1 MRDLAV
7 RQELSDVE
15 LSNDYIID
23 PARRNKYL
31 RDEIYCMLIKQ
42 LTNNPDKASEERGW
56 VLMSLLCAT
65 ATPHGELFDHCVGF
79 LRGTKNRQARACAEF
94 LTAQKSSGSRL
105 FPPHVLEHEMLT
117 KGQPNVRV
125 QVMLPSG
132 TPLTMEVGSRTRV
145 SEIKREVKQRLHLQT
160 AAEYSLFL
168 SGRESMHS
176 LPDRGFYF
184 DCLTQAENYWL
195 RLKQRRN
202 STGGPPPPPPNLVML
217 KKIWVNVTPGGDPE
231 ADRCFHFPQEVPN
244 FVRGYHKCSKEQ
256 VIQLA
261 ALLYRARFGNDNKQF
276 AKFSEIAPTL
286 LPRGFP
292 PNGKL
297 DDVKKEV
304 ETEYE
309 KTNGITQDEA
319 RLRFLRVAVTWPTY
333 GSVFFE
339 VKQRV
344 SKSLP
349 KYCLLGINTSGVH
362 ISDLQSKE
370 IIQTHEFTK
379 IPNWAFDENSFTL
392 IIMGNN
398 GTTKLLLETN
408 VGHNMD
414 DVLMSH
420 ISWVMNNQMKRKHG
434 FYNNVGESFC

>member
-1 MRDLAV
+1 
-7 RQELSDVE
+7 
-15 LSNDYIID
+15 
-23 PARRNKYL
+23 
-31 RDEIYCMLIKQ
+31 
-42 LTNNPDKASEERGW
+42 
-56 VLMSLLCAT
+56 
-65 ATPHGELFDHCVGF
+65 
-79 LRGTKNRQARACAEF
+79 
-94 LTAQKSSGSRL
+94 
-105 FPPHVLEHEMLT
+105 
-117 KGQPNVRV
+117 
-125 QVMLPSG
+125 
-132 TPLTMEVGSRTRV
+132 
-145 SEIKREVKQRLHLQT
+145 
-160 AAEYSLFL
+160 
-168 SGRESMHS
+168 
-176 LPDRGFYF
+176 
-184 DCLTQAENYWL
+184 
-195 RLKQRRN
+195 
-202 STGGPPPPPPNLVML
+202 
-217 KKIWVNVTPGGDPE
+217 
-231 ADRCFHFPQEVPN
+231 
-244 FVRGYHKCSKEQ
+244 
-256 VIQLA
+256 
-261 ALLYRARFGNDNKQF
+261 
-276 AKFSEIAPTL
+276 EIAPTL